1 MKTITAYAAAP
12 RLPCGRFHGGQSS
25 IEYVVVCA
33 AIALA
38 LGVGMHNDDSILK
51 QLLEAFRTGYERI
64 SFALS
69 LPI

>member
-1 MKTITAYAAAP
+1 MRVRSHI
-12 RLPCGRFHGGQSS
+12 GQSS
-25 IEYVVVCA
+25 LEYVVVCA

-38 LGVGMHNDDSILK
+38 LGVGMHNDQSVLK
-51 QLLEAFRTGYERI
+51 ELLEAFRTAYQKM

>member
-1 MKTITAYAAAP
+1 MKTTAA
-12 RLPCGRFHGGQSS
+12 RRFQRAQRGQSS

-33 AIALA
+33 AIALT
-38 LGVGMHNDDSILK
+38 LGVGMQDGSVLK
-51 QLLEAFRTGYERI
+51 ELVEAFRTGYQRI